1 MLETIRNKTFSSL
14 CVLETYDRMGH
25 GFAGSVARLEDEET
39 RRAFLQIYTSLAA
52 FLRKA
57 SHASSR

>member
-14 CVLETYDRMGH
+14 CVETYDRMGH